1 MNQAKKQFMFDL
13 QLFNDGEPAPAAEAA
28 PQDMPPTD
36 PPAEPQNTPLA
47 ATPEDS
53 PIDYS
58 ELSKSKQPD
67 DQLAFLKKNGF
78 LGQQKPEPPTK
89 PEETPE
95 PPASDDPTDQPPVVD
110 PEFEIKVDGEVKKVK
125 QSELVELAQKG
136 ADYTRKTQ
144 ELADQRR
151 QLDILLEQQRVGTA
165 AQPPANQQVKPG
177 QQAEQEYRAVV
188 AQTEKNLGL
197 EPGGFNQ
204 FDPVHQF
211 ELNKV
216 TLEHNS
222 QQLSRQQMGT
232 RVETFVQQMQQDP
245 VSQQVDANFDT
256 YLYKMGAEGSEGAA
270 KANAIM
276 ASKQRFFAGNATMA
290 DLDVLEAHWN
300 YVKAAL
306 SAPAAPPKA
315 TPVPQVKPQ
324 VEPPKTE
331 TPGSGAAPTK
341 EKINYKNLGHMKQGD
356 QLAAL
361 RKAGY
366 FKRG

>member
-1 MNQAKKQFMFDL
+1 MNQAKEQFIFDL
-13 QLFNDGEPAPAAEAA
+13 QLFNDGEPAPAAEPA
-28 PQDMPPTD
+28 PQETPAAE
-36 PPAEPQNTPLA
+36 PPAAPQNTPPA
-47 ATPEDS
+47 ATPADS

-58 ELSKSKQPD
+58 ELSKSKPD

-78 LGQQKPEPPTK
+78 LGQQKQEPPTK
-89 PEETPE
+89 PEEIPE
-95 PPASDDPTDQPPVVD
+95 PPANDNPVEQPPVVD
-110 PEFEIKVDGEVKKVK
+110 PEFEIKVNGEVKKVK

-151 QLDILLEQQRVGTA
+151 QLDILLEQQRTGTA
-165 AQPPANQQVKPG
+165 AQPPANQQVKPS

-197 EPGGFNQ
+197 DPGGFNQ

-222 QQLSRQQMGT
+222 QQLSRQQMGN
-232 RVETFVQQMQQDP
+232 RVETFVQQMKQDP
-245 VSQQVDANFDT
+245 LAQQVDKNYDS
-256 YLYKMGAEGSEGAA
+256 YLFKMGAEGTEGAV

-276 ASKQRFFAGNATMA
+276 ASKQRFFAGNASTA
-290 DLDVLEAHWN
+290 DLDILEAHWN

-306 SAPAAPPKA
+306 SASAAPPKPI
-315 TPVPQVKPQ
+315 PVPQTKPQ
-324 VEPPKTE
+324 VEPPRTE
-331 TPGSGAAPTK
+331 TPGNGVAPTK
-341 EKINYKNLGHMKQGD
+341 EKINYKNLGHLKQSD

-361 RKAGY
+361 RKAG
-366 FKRG
+366 FLKRG